1 MKRIRKIT
9 LTFSLFVAFSVFF
22 SGCGKEEGDNTP
34 VVTNQQTTT
43 EHIATVT
50 DSQPEVMTDEN
61 GYYVTDDYVKVT
73 GDTIRVRVE
82 PEESAKTYMLLGN
95 GEVIKRT
102 GYKDEWT
109 RVYID
114 NTNFYVYSEYVEKT
128 ETPSEIKN
136 SEDENAD
143 VEKKELVKKVVIDPG
158 KQAGVN
164 VTPEAIGPGSEYQK
178 QGAAAGMIGPTTGVR
193 EDELNLDYAM
203 RLKSVLESRGYEVV
217 LTRDSNEADITN
229 KDRAIFANNSGA
241 TVFIRLQM
249 NYSVNTE
256 LSGVMAL
263 TMTNDTPFNS
273 DLYNESN
280 CLARRLLQG
289 ITEKIAVNNQG
300 ILETNDMATIN
311 WSEIPVVVL
320 NLGFLSNTVDE
331 GSLIDDN
338 YKDNMVNGIAD
349 GIDLYFEN

>member
-9 LTFSLFVAFSVFF
+9 MTLSLLAAFFC
-22 SGCGKEEGDNTP
+22 SGCGKDDEIKTST
-34 VVTNQQTTT
+34 VTT
-43 EHIATVT
+43 EQATTENIASIT

-61 GYYVTDDYVKVT
+61 GYYVTDDYVIVT

-128 ETPSEIKN
+128 ETPPTTDN
-136 SEDENAD
+136 NEDENKED
-143 VEKKELVKKVVIDPG
+143 GEKKELVKKIVIDPG

-164 VTPEAIGPGSEYQK
+164 VTPEAVGPGSEYQK

-193 EDELNLDYAM
+193 EHELNLDYAM
-203 RLKSVLESRGYEVV
+203 RLKTVLESRGYEVF
-217 LTRDSNEADITN
+217 LTRDSNEADISN
-229 KDRAIFANNSGA
+229 KDRALYANNSGA

-263 TMTNDTPFNS
+263 TMTSDSPFNS
-273 DLYNESN
+273 DIYNESN

-289 ITEKIAVNNQG
+289 ITEKIEVNNQG
-300 ILETNDMATIN
+300 ILETNDMTTIN

-320 NLGFLSNTVDE
+320 NLGFLSNTTDE
-331 GSLIDDN
+331 GSLIDDT

-349 GIDLYFEN
+349 GIDLYFAN